1 MTMNTTPADPDRH
14 LLALEDPAEML
25 AAARLRLGASCSDS
39 LILVSRGDGA
49 CSSMIT
55 RARLRDL
62 LGDEGGEF
70 LRRHLRMRSER
81 GCPASHAVIVLGD
94 GYQEMLGS
102 VVEDV
107 LVRTGSLVLDAARS
121 VGTESDAGDDGDR
134 FSTVQVRGAAASTSW
149 RVDPDPAEGGSGQVR
164 LTDCGGLREFSDTLE
179 VASAVLGGLPVPRTG
194 MHASRLAE
202 IGASLELPPVDLT
215 SDADPERLFSDGRKA
230 LATLLAGSGPLSSAE
245 RMTKCEQIAAL
256 LSAVA
261 VDRLHWELLAR
272 CVEHGSNREIG
283 RETLL
288 QTLVSDRE
296 WSPHD
301 DVCAGGQWYLAF
313 EQLRW
318 VAAAAMDGG
327 DPTTRARARSAWRGL
342 TSLLVLL
349 AWWNHRFVT
358 AGHLVDELRAREPE
372 STLAP
377 LLSRMTDTPIFPAWW
392 PGA

>member
-14 LLALEDPAEML
+14 LLALEDPAETL
-25 AAARLRLGASCSDS
+25 AAARLHLGESCSDS
-39 LILVSRGDGA
+39 LILVSRSEGA
-49 CSSMIT
+49 SSAMIT
-55 RARLRDL
+55 RSRLRDL
-62 LGDEGGEF
+62 LGNEGGE
-70 LRRHLRMRSER
+70 LMRRHLTMRRER
-81 GCPASHAVIVLGD
+81 GCRASHALIVLGD
-94 GYQEMLGS
+94 GYQQMLGS

-107 LVRTGSLVLDAARS
+107 LLRAGRLVLAAARS
-121 VGTESDAGDDGDR
+121 ADAEDDSGEGGGLPA
-134 FSTVQVRGAAASTSW
+134 TLHVRGAAASTSW
-149 RVDPDPAEGGSGQVR
+149 RVDLDPAPAGSGRVR
-164 LTDCGGLREFSDTLE
+164 LTDCGGLREFSDTHV
-179 VASAVLGGLPVPRTG
+179 VASAVLGGLPVPRAG
-194 MHASRLAE
+194 LHAARLAE
-202 IGASLELPPVDLT
+202 IGASLELPPVDLS
-215 SDADPERLFSDGRKA
+215 SDADPEQLFSRGQEA
-230 LATLLAGSGPLSSAE
+230 LATLLAGSGPLSSPE
-245 RMTKCEQIAAL
+245 MMTKCEQIAAL
-256 LSAVA
+256 LSAIA

-272 CVEHGSNREIG
+272 CVEHGSGRVID

-296 WSPHD
+296 WIPHD
-301 DVCAGGQWYLAF
+301 DVCAGGQWYLVL

-318 VAAAAMDGG
+318 VAVAAMEGG

-349 AWWNHRFVT
+349 AWWNHRFAT